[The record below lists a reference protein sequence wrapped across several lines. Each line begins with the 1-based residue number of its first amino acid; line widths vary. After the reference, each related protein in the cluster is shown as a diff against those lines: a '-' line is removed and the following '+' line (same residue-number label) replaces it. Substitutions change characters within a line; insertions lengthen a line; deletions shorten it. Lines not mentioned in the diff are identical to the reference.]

1 MAKSRNIRNP
11 FFTLTSSP
19 VYHLLSASP
28 FTSLLFSPKKSPRNH
43 NKILTPPALCLI
55 SLVVSFT
62 LLGVSIVGFT
72 PNSQASHPC
81 SIHSPPSL
89 SFPSMSISSML
100 LTSLSS
106 VAPKSVEG
114 EPRMAKSLM
123 APLPLHPVTGNVSK
137 EEKEFWEQPDG
148 EGYKPC
154 LDFNLKYRKASARIS
169 KERRRFLV
177 VVASGGLNQQ
187 RNQIVDAVVIARIL
201 EAALVVPVLQ
211 VNPIWGDER
220 ALISL
225 IFDHSVLNSDESKN
239 PLKTKFPYGVS
250 PYWIR
255 ARFSRL
261 LNEEGLLILKALD
274 SKLSKNLPPRSAEA
288 AMQGNGQK
296 LNPHQVAF
304 HALRFAAP
312 IQDLGNMLSKRMW
325 IEGPYIA
332 LHLRLE
338 KDIWVRSGCLSSLGP
353 EYDKIIAKSRE
364 SQPEYLTGRL
374 NMNPIRR
381 RLAGLCPLSALEIA
395 RFLKALGAPST
406 ARIYIAGGEPF
417 GGSLALQPLV
427 AEFPNVMTKEILA
440 KGGELSPFMN
450 KASALAAIDY
460 IISLSSNVFIPSHGG
475 NFGRVMQGH
484 RAYAGHKKHIRP
496 NKRAMLPVFE
506 NSTFSSDEF
515 GRIIRMLHRKSQGQ
529 PEPRTNKRDRDTSLS
544 LSLSLILLLRS
555 SSASL
560 AIFFPRFLRG
570 SSCYQWLLF
579 SEHSWTVLLVRRQ
592 LTSGDLLPTGDL
604 LLLGLVDMEKPPE
617 MISGNMT
624 GAMCVCSALL
634 MRFAWMVQPR
644 NYLLLACHASNETVQ
659 LYQLSRWAKGQ
670 GYFLS
675 EKKEETKSQ

>member
-55 SLVVSFT
+55 SLIVSFT
-62 LLGVSIVGFT
+62 LLGVSILGFT
-72 PNSQASHPC
+72 PNSQASRPC
-81 SIHSPPSL
+81 SINSPPSL

-106 VAPKSVEG
+106 NGKEFNGSITTAS
-114 EPRMAKSLM
+114 S
-123 APLPLHPVTGNVSK
+123 TGNVSK

-211 VNPIWGDER
+211 VNPIWGDE
-220 ALISL
+220 SEFSE
-225 IFDHSVLNSDESKN
+225 IFDVEHFKRVLRADVRIVSSLPSTHLMSRQSIENQI
-239 PLKTKFPYGVS
+239 PYGVS

-274 SKLSKNLPPRSAEA
+274 SKLSKNLPPDL
-288 AMQGNGQK
+288 QK
-296 LNPHQVAF
+296 LRCKVAF

-395 RFLKALGAPST
+395 RYLKALGAPST

-529 PEPRTNKRDRDTSLS
+529 PEPRTNKRDRDVIAYPVPECMCKHRTP
-544 LSLSLILLLRS
+544 
-555 SSASL
+555 
-560 AIFFPRFLRG
+560 IF
-570 SSCYQWLLF
+570 
-579 SEHSWTVLLVRRQ
+579 
-592 LTSGDLLPTGDL
+592 
-604 LLLGLVDMEKPPE
+604 
-617 MISGNMT
+617 
-624 GAMCVCSALL
+624 
-634 MRFAWMVQPR
+634 
-644 NYLLLACHASNETVQ
+644 
-659 LYQLSRWAKGQ
+659 
-670 GYFLS
+670 
-675 EKKEETKSQ
+675 